1 MHLGAEVYAT
11 AGSDEK
17 RDFVALLGAD
27 HVLDSRSLAFA
38 DQILAMTDGEGV
50 DVVLNSLAGEALRR
64 GLDVLR
70 PFGRFLE
77 IGKRDFFENT
87 PIGLRPFKNNIS
99 YFGIDADQLLIA
111 RPALAG
117 RLFRE
122 VMALFREKVL
132 FPLPY
137 RLFPAANVV
146 DAFRTMQQAQQIGK
160 VIVGI
165 EGATVAVESAPAHV
179 SPLRF
184 ERRSSWLVT
193 GGIAG
198 FGLESARWLAERG
211 VGHLVLVG
219 RRGMRTPGAA
229 EAVRTLEAIGA
240 RVDVIAC
247 DISDRSAV
255 QSMVSEIRSSRPPLT
270 GVLHAAMVLDDALI
284 GNLDATRLRHVLAPK
299 LLGAWHLHEL
309 TLEIPIEHFVLY
321 SSITTMIGNPGQA
334 NYVAANASLES
345 LALLRRAVGLPV
357 TCIGW
362 GPISDAGFLTRNQAV
377 KDALAGRLG
386 ATLLSAR
393 AALAMLDRLLPRS
406 AGTIAVSNFDWPT
419 LARFLPSAK
428 SARFEWLRRRA
439 GPTAEAGA
447 VNDDIRVMIAGKTR
461 EEALRIAQ
469 ELVVQEVAQ
478 VLCVAP
484 DRVDPRR
491 SVHDLGMDSL
501 MAVELVMGLEKRFGL
516 ELPAMML
523 SEGTTVERVAA
534 RVIDRL
540 LRSDDPVKAEAG
552 DRFDAVAATLAT
564 QHGESLAAEDLVE
577 TLEHARSLE
586 PGKVRLIG

>member
-1 MHLGAEVYAT
+1 
-11 AGSDEK
+11 
-17 RDFVALLGAD
+17 
-27 HVLDSRSLAFA
+27 
-38 DQILAMTDGEGV
+38 
-50 DVVLNSLAGEALRR
+50 
-64 GLDVLR
+64 
-70 PFGRFLE
+70 
-77 IGKRDFFENT
+77 
-87 PIGLRPFKNNIS
+87 
-99 YFGIDADQLLIA
+99 
-111 RPALAG
+111 
-117 RLFRE
+117 
-122 VMALFREKVL
+122 VL

-137 RLFPAANVV
+137 RLFPATSIV

-165 EGATVAVESAPAHV
+165 EDATVVVESAPTRVVPVH
-179 SPLRF
+179 F
-184 ERRSSWLVT
+184 DRRASWLVT

-229 EAVRTLEAIGA
+229 EAVRTLEALGA
-240 RVDVIAC
+240 RVDVHAC
-247 DISDRSAV
+247 DINDRSAV
-255 QSMVSEIRSSRPPLT
+255 QAMLNEIRNSRTPLT

-284 GNLDATRLRHVLAPK
+284 SNLDANRLRHVLAPK

-321 SSITTMIGNPGQA
+321 SSISTMIGNPGQA

-357 TCIGW
+357 TCVGW

-377 KDALAGRLG
+377 KDVLAARLG
-386 ATLLSAR
+386 AAPLSAR
-393 AALAMLDRLLPRS
+393 AALAMLDRLLPLG
-406 AGTIAVSNFDWPT
+406 AGTIAVGNFDWPA
-419 LARFLPSAK
+419 LARILPAAK
-428 SARFEWLRRRA
+428 VARFEWLRRRA
-439 GPTAEAGA
+439 GPAADTSA
-447 VNDDIRVMIAGKTR
+447 VSEDIRVMIAGKTR

-469 ELVVQEVAQ
+469 E
-478 VLCVAP
+478 
-484 DRVDPRR
+484 R

-523 SEGTTVERVAA
+523 SEGITVERVAA

-540 LRSDDPVKAEAG
+540 LRTDEPVKSETG
-552 DRFDAVAATLAT
+552 DRLDIVAATLAT
-564 QHGESLAAEDLVE
+564 QHGETMAAEVLVD
-577 TLEHARSLE
+577 TLEHARNLE
-586 PGKVRLIG
+586 PGKVRLIR